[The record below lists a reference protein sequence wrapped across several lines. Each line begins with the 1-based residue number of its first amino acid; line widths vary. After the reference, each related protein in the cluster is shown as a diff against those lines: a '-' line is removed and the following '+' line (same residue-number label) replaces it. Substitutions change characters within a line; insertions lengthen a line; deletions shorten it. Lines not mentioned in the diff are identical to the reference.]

1 MEGEG
6 KAMEKAMASVVM
18 AAGGSGVTVNGTQT
32 GGLRSPGSDSAILC
46 RGCN

>member
-18 AAGGSGVTVNGTQT
+18 AAAGSGGTVNGRQT
-32 GGLRSPGSDSAILC
+32 GGLWSPGSKSAILC